1 MLGLLPLMPAKL
13 DGGINDAAVRSFIH
27 GEHVGFKESVR
38 TLRTSLTLASLEKP
52 VQTLLFT
59 SSIPG
64 EGKTT
69 TSTNLATAYGQME
82 KVLLIDADM
91 RRPTVAKQLRLPQGS
106 RGLSNAVA
114 YPETLDDSIH
124 TIEDLGI
131 DVMPAGAIPPNPLE
145 LLSSKNFIEILEQLK
160 GRYQK
165 IIIDSAPMQA
175 VSDALYL
182 STLSDGV
189 VYVIKADSTKDKF
202 VKSGLGRL
210 EDSNARV
217 LGVVLNQVD
226 VEKEAR
232 YGGNYGG
239 YYDNYE
245 YSNQ

>member
-1 MLGLLPLMPAKL
+1 
-13 DGGINDAAVRSFIH
+13 
-27 GEHVGFKESVR
+27 
-38 TLRTSLTLASLEKP
+38 
-52 VQTLLFT
+52 
-59 SSIPG
+59 
-64 EGKTT
+64 
-69 TSTNLATAYGQME
+69 
-82 KVLLIDADM
+82 
-91 RRPTVAKQLRLPQGS
+91 
-106 RGLSNAVA
+106 
-114 YPETLDDSIH
+114 
-124 TIEDLGI
+124 
-131 DVMPAGAIPPNPLE
+131 
-145 LLSSKNFIEILEQLK
+145 
-160 GRYQK
+160 
-165 IIIDSAPMQA
+165 MQA